1 MCDLTGL
8 EGATDEWGDGTGRS
22 SIGAYTDE
30 EDDDEEDDDDN
41 VAPVPTM
48 LPSDKENLLDVVVSV
63 LMAPAFDMMISLA
76 YTRPAYADYARTQ
89 LGSDIATLAHTL
101 TFIEHHFST
110 LLLAVP
116 KIFAISP
123 TLSPESRNAIAR
135 CLISLLRIFS

>member
-76 YTRPAYADYARTQ
+76 YTRPAHEDYARTQ
-89 LGSDIATLAHTL
+89 LQQESDIATLAHTL

-110 LLLAVP
+110 LLLAVS
-116 KIFAISP
+116 KIFAISL

-135 CLISLLRIFS
+135 CFTSLLQE